1 MSSENS
7 KNMLG
12 MVDLSNVGDDALLY
26 IKILFEK
33 TQRLEKENKE
43 LKEVVG
49 IGMVGDEER
58 KFFIQHSTKVEKE
71 NEKLKKDLNMLNWY
85 LCSTGQWGAED
96 TGDDRLDRYCWE
108 NEEYAIAYGKKYDI
122 IRQEDEISS
131 ISTSPPPYLGKL
143 YPRTYQ
149 GCRPGRSESWQCE
162 CCGASEG
169 GQIQGCDDC
178 EIYKVSSGMWW
189 SKEGWAVKDD
199 E

>member
-1 MSSENS
+1 MSNLENS
-7 KNMLG
+7 KQYVYPNKYLQENIEQEEM
-12 MVDLSNVGDDALLY
+12 DFSNIGDDAELY
-26 IKILFEK
+26 IKVLFEK
-33 TQRLEKENKE
+33 NQE
-43 LKEVVG
+43 L
-49 IGMVGDEER
+49 R
-58 KFFIQHSTKVEKE
+58 
-71 NEKLKKDLNMLNWY
+71 KDLNMLNWY
-85 LCSTGQWGAED
+85 LCSTGQWGADD

-122 IRQEDEISS
+122 IRQEDEISCKE
-131 ISTSPPPYLGKL
+131 IAPPKYLGEL

>member
-12 MVDLSNVGDDALLY
+12 MVDLSNVGDDTLLY
-26 IKILFEK
+26 IKILFKK

-43 LKEVVG
+43 LKEVAG

-71 NEKLKKDLNMLNWY
+71 NEKLKKIMASLPPCCL
-85 LCSTGQWGAED
+85 
-96 TGDDRLDRYCWE
+96 RLEKE
-108 NEEYAIAYGKKYDI
+108 NKELKEVVRIGMVGERMTPTKYRDF
-122 IRQEDEISS
+122 R
-131 ISTSPPPYLGKL
+131 
-143 YPRTYQ
+143 
-149 GCRPGRSESWQCE
+149 CE

-169 GQIQGCDDC
+169 GQVQGCDDC
-178 EIYKVSSGMWW
+178 EIFKVSSGMWW
-189 SKEGWAVKDD
+189 SEAGWAVKDD

>member
-1 MSSENS
+1 MSIPENQYVYPNKYLQENIEQENS
-7 KNMLG
+7 KVQLG

-33 TQRLEKENKE
+33 TQRLEKEN
-43 LKEVVG
+43 
-49 IGMVGDEER
+49 
-58 KFFIQHSTKVEKE
+58 Q
-71 NEKLKKDLNMLNWY
+71 KLRKDLNMLNWY
-85 LCSTGQWGAED
+85 LCDSGQWGAED

-108 NEEYAIAYGKKYDI
+108 NKEYAIAYGKKYDI
-122 IRQEDEISS
+122 IRQEDEISC
-131 ISTSPPPYLGKL
+131 ISTSPPKYLGEL

-149 GCRPGRSESWQCE
+149 GCRPGRSESWRCE

-169 GQIQGCDDC
+169 GQVQGCDDC

>member
-43 LKEVVG
+43 LKEVVR
-49 IGMVGDEER
+49 ICMVGER
-58 KFFIQHSTKVEKE
+58 MTPTK
-71 NEKLKKDLNMLNWY
+71 Y
-85 LCSTGQWGAED
+85 RGF
-96 TGDDRLDRYCWE
+96 R
-108 NEEYAIAYGKKYDI
+108 
-122 IRQEDEISS
+122 
-131 ISTSPPPYLGKL
+131 
-143 YPRTYQ
+143 
-149 GCRPGRSESWQCE
+149 CE

-169 GQIQGCDDC
+169 GQVQGCDDC

-189 SKEGWAVKDD
+189 SKAGWAIKDD
-199 E
+199 V